1 MLSSHDFLV
10 LTVMLDQE
18 GNVGDVEDLVP
29 LLDGFDE

>member
-1 MLSSHDFLV
+1 MLSSHDFPV

-18 GNVGDVEDLVP
+18 RNVGDVEDLVP